1 MTFMTRMAD
10 KTGTLGSLVSAFGCA
25 ACFPAIASMGAALGL
40 GFLQEYEGLFIS
52 RLMPLFAAIALVAN
66 ALGWVRACSQIT
78 YTFGSPTLGALRR
91 CKASSALG
99 MVGPTLVLGALGW
112 LGGEGWPTV
121 LLYVGLGLM
130 LAVSVWDLVWPAN
143 RRCGPDGCEL
153 PPAKSHR

>member
-1 MTFMTRMAD
+1 MTFMTRIAD

-25 ACFPAIASMGAALGL
+25 ACFPAIASIGAALGL

-66 ALGWVRACSQIT
+66 ALGWISHRQWQ
-78 YTFGSPTLGALRR
+78 R
-91 CKASSALG
+91 SALG

-130 LAVSVWDLVWPAN
+130 LAV
-143 RRCGPDGCEL
+143 
-153 PPAKSHR
+153 

>member
-1 MTFMTRMAD
+1 MTFMARIAD
-10 KTGTLGSLVSAFGCA
+10 KTGTLGSIVSAFGCA
-25 ACFPAIASMGAALGL
+25 ACFPAIASVGAALGL

-52 RLMPLFAAIALVAN
+52 RLMPLFAVIALVAN
-66 ALGWVRACSQIT
+66 ALGWFSHRQWQ
-78 YTFGSPTLGALRR
+78 R
-91 CKASSALG
+91 SALG

-130 LAVSVWDLVWPAN
+130 LAVSAWDLLWPAN

-153 PPAKSHR
+153 PPTKCHS

>member
-66 ALGWVRACSQIT
+66 ALGWISHRQWQ
-78 YTFGSPTLGALRR
+78 R
-91 CKASSALG
+91 SALG
-99 MVGPTLVLGALGW
+99 MVARAGRLCCCMSAWG
-112 LGGEGWPTV
+112 
-121 LLYVGLGLM
+121 
-130 LAVSVWDLVWPAN
+130 
-143 RRCGPDGCEL
+143 
-153 PPAKSHR
+153 